1 MNAESCDCEDIIFPE
16 VEGELHILND
26 VIMNTDHIRIFLE
39 VNDMVTFRLF
49 KLHDIP
55 SFPIE
60 LEEMSTYANIECV
73 EINANSMFTEHYA
86 QLSLHATEGN
96 CSWSI
101 NYNGP
106 NGESLVMEMIVWP
119 EYEPEFLGELLE
131 LDEINFPYETTL
143 QPGHNITARL
153 L

>member
-1 MNAESCDCEDIIFPE
+1 MNAESCDCEDIIFPV

-55 SFPIE
+55 SFPVP
-60 LEEMSTYANIECV
+60 LEEMATYANIDCV
-73 EINANSMFTEHYA
+73 EIMGTSQFTENYA
-86 QLSLHATEGN
+86 QLSLQATEGN
-96 CSWSI
+96 CSWSVI
-101 NYNGP
+101 YNGTD
-106 NGESLVMEMIVWP
+106 GTSLAMEMIVWP